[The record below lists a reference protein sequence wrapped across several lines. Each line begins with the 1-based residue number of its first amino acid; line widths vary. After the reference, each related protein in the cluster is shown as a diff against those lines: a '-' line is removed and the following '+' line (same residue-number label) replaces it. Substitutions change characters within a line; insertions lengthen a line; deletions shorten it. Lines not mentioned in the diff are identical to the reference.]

1 MTTKRTAIYAGSYA
15 AAFLL
20 TGCGATMP
28 QTVNKAIPVE
38 CRETVPERPAM
49 PTESL
54 AAGVG
59 LDAFVQA
66 ATAEIE
72 RREAYEGQL
81 RTALVNCTTP
91 IKPP

>member
-1 MTTKRTAIYAGSYA
+1 MLKQASSLCMVVMLA
-15 AAFLL
+15 
-20 TGCGATMP
+20 GCGATMP
-28 QTVNKAIPVE
+28 QTVNKAIPLE